1 MDVKFKKINIIALLL
16 LLLIPGGCGSVTQKV
31 SLEEQFSNP
40 RPGETDPWTF
50 WYWMYGAVS
59 KEGITAD
66 LEAMHDIGLGGAYL
80 MPIRSNAENKTFEY
94 APAYDQLTPE
104 WWELVRFS
112 MEEAD
117 RLGLKM
123 GMHICDGFALAGGP
137 WITPETSMQKVVWSD
152 TIVDG
157 GELNNLQLSQPES
170 YEGFYQDIA
179 LFAVPFKGFLTT
191 DDLRPVVTSNTED
204 KTPGYL
210 SDRMG
215 SETFRSSEPCWI
227 QYAFEEP
234 FLSRS
239 IHIVPGGNNFQA
251 QRMSIHASDD
261 GINFRQIKELVPPRQ
276 GWQNGDENFTYSIP
290 ATEARYFRFY
300 WDPAGTEPGAEDLDA
315 AKWRPNLKVDHIF
328 LSSEPRINQFEGKNG
343 SVWRVS
349 RRTSGDELPDELC
362 IAEEDIISIP
372 SSALSNHLLN
382 IKLPEGRWKIVR
394 MGHTA
399 TGHMNATAGGGKG
412 LECDKFSPEAVKIQ
426 LDNWFGA
433 AFEKTDPVLARRVL
447 KYMHVDSWECGSQN
461 WSDNFLAEFQKRRG
475 YDLSPYLLVY
485 TGMPVGS
492 AETTEAVLH
501 DIRQTIAEL
510 VVDVFY
516 ATVSEFARD
525 YDCELS
531 AECVS
536 PTMVSDG
543 MMHYREVDRPMGEF
557 WLNSPTHD
565 KFNDMLDAISGAH
578 IYGKNIIQGEG
589 FTQLRTMWNE
599 NPRIIKPLLDRN
611 YALGLNK
618 IFHHVYVHNPYID
631 KYPGV
636 TLDGIGLYFQR
647 DQTWWDQSKAWI
659 DYIKRSQTMLQHGK
673 PVVDIAVFTGEETP
687 RRAVLPERLINSLPG
702 IFGEEKVSSEKE
714 RLANVGQPLRV
725 KPVGVTHSAGVTD
738 AGAWIDALKGYKY
751 DSFNKDVLLNES
763 HVKNG
768 KLVTSGG
775 MEYAVLIL
783 PKPYPLSPHGEYMS
797 IEVAEKIK
805 EIQEKGVT
813 VLLGDRPNK
822 VPGYD
827 GNNEDKSVIRK
838 SESRLKELMDRIW
851 SVSDEYLLPY
861 NDSDFSRFG
870 LEKDIDLN
878 GEEDIA
884 WTHRA
889 GDGVDIYFISNQKE
903 EYRNLDISFRSAG
916 KQPEI
921 WNPVTGEMEMVERWI
936 AKDKRTQITLDLAP
950 YQSLFIVFKDPLSK
964 SSVEAK
970 SVSGKTASANTDN
983 PDPNK
988 TVSVSSVFGQ
998 ASSDDSAS
1006 GKKTSDN
1013 LADCKF
1019 SNSNVLRE
1027 QTDLI
1032 TGEWSIRF
1040 ERDDAF
1046 QITRN
1051 ELFDWSSEKDKRIR
1065 YYSGTALYSTI
1076 FQFDMKPENKKIYLD
1091 LGNLP
1096 DLADVY
1102 VNDIHC
1108 GTAWTYPD
1116 RVEITKALQTGS
1128 NRLNIRVVNG
1138 WANRIKGVHDGEIKD
1153 ENIWTNATYWIAD
1166 QPLQP
1171 SGLLG
1176 PLTLTVSDK

>member
-1 MDVKFKKINIIALLL
+1 MDVTVKKINIIALFL
-16 LLLIPGGCGSVTQKV
+16 LLLIPGGCVSVAQKV

-40 RPGETDPWTF
+40 QPGETDPWTF

-66 LEAMHDIGLGGAYL
+66 LEAMRDIGLGGAYL
-80 MPIRSNAENKTFEY
+80 MPIRSNAENKTFAY
-94 APAYDQLTPE
+94 SPAYDQLTPE

-137 WITPETSMQKVVWSD
+137 WITPETSMQKVVWSE
-152 TIVDG
+152 TVVDG
-157 GELNNLQLSQPES
+157 GELKNLLLSQPES
-170 YEGFYQDIA
+170 YAGFYQDIA
-179 LFAVPFKGFLTT
+179 LFAVPFEDYRTT
-191 DDLRPVVTSNTED
+191 DDLRPMVTSSTGD

-210 SDRMG
+210 ADKMG

-227 QYAFEEP
+227 QYAFDEP

-251 QRMSIHASDD
+251 QRMSVHASDD
-261 GINFRQIKELVPPRQ
+261 GISFRKIKQLVPPRQ

-300 WDPAGTEPGAEDLDA
+300 WDPSGTEPGAEDLDA

-328 LSSEPRINQFEGKNG
+328 LSGEPKTDQFEGKNG

-349 RRTSGDELPDELC
+349 KRTSGDELPDEVC
-362 IAEEDIISIP
+362 IAVEDIVSIP
-372 SSALSNHLLN
+372 SSSLNGNLLN
-382 IKLPEGRWKIVR
+382 TKLPEGKWKIVR
-394 MGHTA
+394 MGHTS
-399 TGHMNATAGGGKG
+399 TGHMNATAGGGRG
-412 LECDKFSPEAVKIQ
+412 LECDKFSSESVKIQ
-426 LDNWFGA
+426 LENWFGA

-461 WSDNFLAEFQKRRG
+461 WSVNFLTEFRKRRG
-475 YDLSPYLLVY
+475 YDLFPYLLVY
-485 TGMPVGS
+485 TGIPVGS

-501 DIRQTIAEL
+501 DIRQTVAEL

-599 NPRIIKPLLDRN
+599 NPRMIKPLLDRN

-618 IFHHVYVHNPYID
+618 IFHHVYVHNPYVD

-647 DQTWWDQSKAWI
+647 DQTWWGQGKAWV

-673 PVVDIAVFTGEETP
+673 PVVDIALFTGEETP
-687 RRAVLPERLINSLPG
+687 RRAILPERLVNSLPG
-702 IFGEEKVSSEKE
+702 IFGEEKVNLEKE
-714 RLANVGQPLRV
+714 RLANEGQPLRV
-725 KPVGVTHSAGVTD
+725 EPVGVTHSAGVTD

-751 DSFNKDVLLNES
+751 DSFNKDVLLNYS
-763 HVKNG
+763 HMRNG

-775 MEYAVLIL
+775 MEYSVLIL
-783 PKPYPLSPHGEYMS
+783 PKPYPLSPHGEFMS

-813 VLLGDRPNK
+813 VLLGDRPVK
-822 VPGYD
+822 VPSYNGKT
-827 GNNEDKSVIRK
+827 GMSKNEK
-838 SESRLKELMDRIW
+838 RLKELTDRIW
-851 SVSDEYLLPY
+851 SVPDEYLLPY
-861 NDSDFSRFG
+861 NSPDLSRFG
-870 LEKDIDLN
+870 LERDLDLN
-878 GEEDIA
+878 GEEEIA

-889 GDGVDIYFISNQKE
+889 GKEVDIYFISNQKE
-903 EYRNLDISFRSAG
+903 EYRNLNISFRCADR
-916 KQPEI
+916 QPEL
-921 WNPVTGEMEMVERWI
+921 WDPVTGERENAEKWMVE
-936 AKDKRTQITLDLAP
+936 DKRTHINLDLAP
-950 YQSLFIVFKDPLSK
+950 YQSLFVVFRSSLSG
-964 SSVEAK
+964 SSVETGAISDKATSAK
-970 SVSGKTASANTDN
+970 TTSNYY
-983 PDPNK
+983 
-988 TVSVSSVFGQ
+988 
-998 ASSDDSAS
+998 AS
-1006 GKKTSDN
+1006 GISTSE
-1013 LADCKF
+1013 LSVESHIAE
-1019 SNSNVLRE
+1019 E
-1027 QTDLI
+1027 QVVLI
-1032 TGEWSIRF
+1032 TGEWDIRF
-1040 ERDDAF
+1040 ERDSAL
-1046 QITRN
+1046 QISRK
-1051 ELFDWSSEKDKRIR
+1051 ELFDWSKEEDKRIR
-1065 YYSGTALYSTI
+1065 YYSGTALYSTV
-1076 FQFDMKPENKKIYLD
+1076 FQSDMKPENKKIYLD

-1096 DLADVY
+1096 DMADVY
-1102 VNDIHC
+1102 VNNIHC
-1108 GTAWTYPD
+1108 GTAWTYPN
-1116 RVEITKALQTGS
+1116 RVNITKALQKGE
-1128 NRLNIRVVNG
+1128 NKLNIRVVNG
-1138 WANRIKGVHDGEIKD
+1138 WANRIKGVGDGEVED
-1153 ENIWTNATYWIAD
+1153 DNIWTNATYWIAD
-1166 QPLQP
+1166 QPLQS

-1176 PLTLTVSDK
+1176 PLTLIVSDK

>member
-1 MDVKFKKINIIALLL
+1 MDIKAKKITMIALLL
-16 LLLIPGGCGSVTQKV
+16 LLLISGGCGNVAQKV

-80 MPIRSNAENKTFEY
+80 MPIRSNEDNKTFAY
-94 APAYDQLTPE
+94 SPAYNQLTPE

-137 WITPETSMQKVVWSD
+137 WITPEISMQKVVWSD

-157 GELNNLQLSQPES
+157 GEPSNFLLSQPES
-170 YEGFYQDIA
+170 YAGFYQDIA
-179 LFAVPFKGFLTT
+179 LFAVPFEDYRTT
-191 DDLRPVVTSNTED
+191 DDLRPVVTSNTGD

-210 SDRMG
+210 ADKMDT
-215 SETFRSSEPCWI
+215 ETFRSSEPCWI

-251 QRMSIHASDD
+251 QRMSVHASDD
-261 GINFRQIKELVPPRQ
+261 GINFRQLKELVPPRQ

-315 AKWRPNLKVDHIF
+315 AKWMPNLKVDHIF

-349 RRTSGDELPDELC
+349 KRTPGEELPDEVC

-372 SSALSNHLLN
+372 SSALSNNLLN
-382 IKLPEGRWKIVR
+382 TKLPEGKWKIVR
-394 MGHTA
+394 MGHTS

-412 LECDKFSPEAVKIQ
+412 LECDKFSPNAVKIQ
-426 LDNWFGA
+426 LENWFGA
-433 AFEKTDPVLARRVL
+433 AFEKTDPVLARKVL

-461 WSDNFLAEFQKRRG
+461 WSANFLTEFQERRG

-485 TGMPVGS
+485 TGRPVGS
-492 AETTEAVLH
+492 AEITEAVLH

-516 ATVSEFARD
+516 ATLSDFADR
-525 YDCELS
+525 YACEIS

-543 MMHYREVDRPMGEF
+543 MMHYRMVDRPMGEF

-599 NPRIIKPLLDRN
+599 NPRMIKPLLDRN

-618 IFHHVYVHNPYID
+618 IFHHVYVHNPYVV

-647 DQTWWDQSKAWI
+647 DQTWWNQSKAWV

-687 RRAVLPERLINSLPG
+687 RRAILPERLVSSLPG
-702 IFGEEKVSSEKE
+702 IFGEEKVNSERE
-714 RLANVGQPLRV
+714 RLANEGQPLRDAPV
-725 KPVGVTHSAGVTD
+725 KVTHSAGVTD
-738 AGAWIDALKGYKY
+738 AGAWIDALKGYQY
-751 DSFNKDVLLNES
+751 DSFNKDMLLNYS

-775 MEYAVLIL
+775 MEYAMLIL
-783 PKPYPLSPHGEYMS
+783 PRPYSLSPHGEYMS
-797 IEVAEKIK
+797 IEVAEKIQ

-813 VLLGDRPNK
+813 VLLGERPNK
-822 VPGYD
+822 VPGFD
-827 GNNEDKSVIRK
+827 GDNEGKSGMRN
-838 SESRLKELMDRIW
+838 SENRLKELTDRIW
-851 SVSDEYLLPY
+851 SVPDEYLLPY
-861 NDSDFSRFG
+861 NSPDFSRFG
-870 LEKDIDLN
+870 LEKDLDLN
-878 GEEDIA
+878 GEEEIA

-889 GDGVDIYFISNQKE
+889 GDGVDVYFISNQKE
-903 EYRNLDISFRSAG
+903 EYRNLNISFRSAYR
-916 KQPEI
+916 QPEM
-921 WNPVTGEMEMVERWI
+921 WDPVTGEMEIVKKWA
-936 AKDKRTQITLDLAP
+936 AKDKRTQINLDLAP
-950 YQSLFIVFKDPLSK
+950 YQSMFIVFKKPLSRN
-964 SSVEAK
+964 SAETGTIP
-970 SVSGKTASANTDN
+970 GKTTLA
-983 PDPNK
+983 K
-988 TVSVSSVFGQ
+988 T
-998 ASSDDSAS
+998 
-1006 GKKTSDN
+1006 TSDVSTSDVSTSDISTSGISSSKISIEN
-1013 LADCKF
+1013 HIVGERA
-1019 SNSNVLRE
+1019 N
-1027 QTDLI
+1027 LI
-1032 TGEWSIRF
+1032 TGEWNIRF
-1040 ERDDAF
+1040 ERDPSL
-1046 QITRN
+1046 QITRK
-1051 ELFDWSSEKDKRIR
+1051 ELFDWSKEKDKRIR
-1065 YYSGTALYSTI
+1065 YYSGTALYSTV
-1076 FQFDMKPENKKIYLD
+1076 FQFDMEPENKRIYLD

-1116 RVEITKALQTGS
+1116 RVEITKALQTGV
-1128 NRLNIRVVNG
+1128 NKLNIRVANG
-1138 WANRIKGVHDGEIKD
+1138 WANRIKGVHDGVVKD

-1166 QPLQP
+1166 QPLHS

-1176 PLTLTVSDK
+1176 PLTLIVSDK